1 MKPSDYLDLAQ
12 KKVGVR
18 SDNALG
24 VKLKWGRSKINNYR
38 HNRQMMD
45 NEAARQIA
53 EVLDIPVW
61 QVVADMEAQRAKD
74 DVTRRKWLELAKSTS
89 VAGAIAL
96 SLNVLPFAG
105 NPAISTVSAGSLN
118 NTKYTLYELK

>member
-53 EVLDIPVW
+53 EVLDIPGPEKPSNVIPFPT
-61 QVVADMEAQRAKD
+61 VNR
-74 DVTRRKWLELAKSTS
+74 
-89 VAGAIAL
+89 IAL
-96 SLNVLPFAG
+96 RTIEKRDF
-105 NPAISTVSAGSLN
+105 
-118 NTKYTLYELK
+118 E